1 MRAHGQD
8 LNKLSKINIRRLAG
22 DSAAA
27 STSNGQ
33 RIDPDAFAR
42 RLWTETRRCVLC
54 RKPSYVFG
62 LYLPDGN
69 ADPVVRTCLA
79 PHQARF
85 LFYGLCVKGFQHE
98 GVSSASRR
106 RQPTPSSRRPT
117 PERPWTP
124 PGLATRT
131 RVRPRAAGGSPS
143 RGGEIRREPRA
154 LIGLNI
160 VRENG
165 DDGWHNSRMEQ
176 EHVSRKARGA
186 RMSPSPPASSFGWR
200 RAPSLDW
207 RTAFDRPSALWSQRK
222 ECR

>member
-85 LFYGLCVKGFQHE
+85 LFYGLCVKCFQHE
-98 GVSSASRR
+98 GVF
-106 RQPTPSSRRPT
+106 
-117 PERPWTP
+117 ERVEKAAADA
-124 PGLATRT
+124 LLEEANA
-131 RVRPRAAGGSPS
+131 RAALD
-143 RGGEIRREPRA
+143 A
-154 LIGLNI
+154 
-160 VRENG
+160 
-165 DDGWHNSRMEQ
+165 
-176 EHVSRKARGA
+176 AGA
-186 RMSPSPPASSFGWR
+186 RYTNESAPEGSRWIAFKGR
-200 RAPSLDW
+200 RD
-207 RTAFDRPSALWSQRK
+207 TA
-222 ECR
+222 